1 MNKLSSQNRASLIRL
16 ASSLPAGDETRKA
29 ILAGLKKAEEDV
41 NDLHKEAFNKKAA
54 SWKVD
59 PKPGNSYTL
68 GSRNHTWKSTFKGW
82 ALEGGEP
89 HMHWVDEDGTVW
101 EAYLYNGVV
110 SVGSSADTLKI
121 LGKAP

>member
-1 MNKLSSQNRASLIRL
+1 MNKISSSDRSALIKL
-16 ASSLPAGDETRKA
+16 ASTLPSVSPERKA
-29 ILAGLKKAEEDV
+29 ILAGLQKVASEG
-41 NDLHKEAFNKKAA
+41 LLPKEAFDKKAA
-54 SWKVD
+54 SWKVN

-89 HMHWVDEDGTVW
+89 SMHWVDEDGTVW

-110 SVGSSADTLKI
+110 SVGSSADPLKV
-121 LGKAP
+121 LGKAS